1 MRSVS
6 GAVSRGW
13 QTLGMNND
21 ILLAIRCVFTG
32 LFVLTVLAGVFLVKN
47 HHKLF
52 GVDRNMP
59 SETGSSRAY
68 SRLQVFLVWAH
79 FFVLTG
85 SFALLLH

>member
-1 MRSVS
+1 
-6 GAVSRGW
+6 
-13 QTLGMNND
+13 MNND
-21 ILLAIRCVFTG
+21 ILLAIRFVFTG
-32 LFVLTVLAGVFLVKN
+32 LFALTVLAGAFLVKN

-52 GVDRNMP
+52 GVDPAMP

-68 SRLQVFLVWAH
+68 SRLQVFLVWPH

>member
-1 MRSVS
+1 
-6 GAVSRGW
+6 
-13 QTLGMNND
+13 MNND
-21 ILLAIRCVFTG
+21 ILLFIRVVFTG

-47 HHKLF
+47 YQKLF
-52 GVDRNMP
+52 GVDPNMP

-68 SRLQVFLVWAH
+68 SRTQVFLVWAH